1 MQTPQLSM
9 GIERNMARPSS
20 AGGGHSDAVPDQLC
34 QQLLGLPKDAPRSSQ
49 LAPAMPNM
57 SIDEARQRALE
68 AILKVRTPLKAR
80 ATQSS
85 RSPCA
90 VLTMT
95 LTCVRKEVR
104 LIASHSC

>member
-20 AGGGHSDAVPDQLC
+20 AGGDHSNAVPDQLC

-85 RSPCA
+85 RPPCA

-95 LTCVRKEVR
+95 LICVRKEVR